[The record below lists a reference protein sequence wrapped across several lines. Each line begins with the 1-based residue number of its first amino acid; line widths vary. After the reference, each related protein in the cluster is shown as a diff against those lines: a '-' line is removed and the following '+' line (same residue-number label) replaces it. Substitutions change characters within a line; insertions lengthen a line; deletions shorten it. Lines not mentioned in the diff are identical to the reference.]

1 MISHDNNDHVG
12 GLLGIEPNIRIRK
25 LTSNR
30 KDLSTKLPAQLCTYN
45 KDWNWDGVEFRFLQ
59 SALDYSPENNNSCM
73 LQIRS
78 KVGRVLLSGGIESEA
93 EAQLE
98 RSYGREL
105 TSEVLLAPHH
115 GNITLRVMPSSSAS
129 SRASW
134 CSNSFGHPHG
144 RVVTRYGEFASKTLK
159 TAQSGMIS
167 FEFSEEI
174 NKNGD
179 QMDQI
184 IHISQYRKRNSRY
197 WY

>member
-1 MISHDNNDHVG
+1 MISHGNNDHVG
-12 GLLGIEPNIRIRK
+12 GLLGIESYIRIRK
-25 LTSNR
+25 LISNR

>member
-1 MISHDNNDHVG
+1 MISHTNNDHVG

-25 LTSNR
+25 LISNR

-105 TSEVLLAPHH
+105 TS
-115 GNITLRVMPSSSAS
+115 
-129 SRASW
+129 
-134 CSNSFGHPHG
+134 
-144 RVVTRYGEFASKTLK
+144 
-159 TAQSGMIS
+159 
-167 FEFSEEI
+167 
-174 NKNGD
+174 
-179 QMDQI
+179 
-184 IHISQYRKRNSRY
+184 
-197 WY
+197 

>member
-1 MISHDNNDHVG
+1 MISHTNNDHVG

-25 LTSNR
+25 LISNR

-174 NKNGD
+174 NKNGA

>member
-1 MISHDNNDHVG
+1 MISHTNNDHVG

-25 LTSNR
+25 LISNR

-59 SALDYSPENNNSCM
+59 SALDYSPENNNSCV

-78 KVGRVLLSGGIESEA
+78 KVSSVSLPGDIESEA
-93 EAQLE
+93 DAQLE